1 MLNPIVDRLHE
12 QEKYT
17 RAYEAPNYKMG
28 LKRKADAVRDLSRI
42 PQRGAYLDVSC
53 GKGEM
58 LTEAEKMGF
67 RPVQGTEI
75 VPALIDGTRV
85 VRAEVHAL
93 PFTDKSFDVASL
105 LDVIEHLI
113 PGDDR
118 MACAELQRVARKYIL
133 ITANNRD
140 SFNHLKQ
147 QLHINKR
154 PYQVWDSMFRQW
166 FTGTVTWIKDAR
178 RQHVSEAWRIEL

>member
-1 MLNPIVDRLHE
+1 MLNPIIARLHE
-12 QEKYT
+12 QQKYT
-17 RAYEAPNYKMG
+17 AAYEAPNYKMG
-28 LKRKADAVRDLSRI
+28 LRRKADAVRDLSRI
-42 PQRGAYLDVSC
+42 PFRGSYLDVSC

-58 LTEAEKMGF
+58 LTEASQMGF
-67 RPVQGTEI
+67 KPVQGTEI
-75 VPALIDGTRV
+75 VPALIDGQRV

-93 PFTDKSFDVASL
+93 PFGDKSYDVASM

-113 PGDDR
+113 PGDDLL
-118 MACAELQRVARKYIL
+118 ACKELARVASKYIL

-154 PYQVWDSMFRQW
+154 AYPVWDALFRQW
-166 FTGTVTWIKDAR
+166 FTGRVTWLHGQ
-178 RQHVSEAWRIEL
+178 RQHVSEAWLIEL